1 MSELISDY
9 IGLIFFVIAM
19 VASPGPANIILFA
32 LGCTQNFRKSVP
44 FILSVALSKQL
55 IIWPIG
61 FSLLLI
67 NDLISQYSS
76 IMMILSILFISWIG
90 YKIIFM
96 DLSVKTKS
104 TIWAPRFYHGLLV
117 HPLNPKAWLMVTLA
131 FTAFQ
136 SQKVSTETILNI
148 ALIFLLIQVI
158 FHSAWF
164 WFGSLIRKADLSEK
178 NSRIVKIALLISL
191 FVSIVFSYY

>member
-1 MSELISDY
+1 VSELISDY
-9 IGLIFFVIAM
+9 IGLIFFVVAM

-32 LGCTQNFRKSVP
+32 LGCTQNFGKSVP

-61 FSLLLI
+61 LSLLLI
-67 NDLISQYSS
+67 NDLISKHAS

-96 DLSVKTKS
+96 DLSVKTQS

-117 HPLNPKAWLMVTLA
+117 HPLNPKAWMMVTLA

>member
-9 IGLIFFVIAM
+9 VGLIFFVVAM

-32 LGCTQNFRKSVP
+32 LGCTQNFGKSVP

-61 FSLLLI
+61 LSLLLI
-67 NDLISQYSS
+67 NDLISKHSS

-96 DLSVKTKS
+96 DLSVKTQS

-191 FVSIVFSYY
+191 FVSIVFAYY

>member
-1 MSELISDY
+1 
-9 IGLIFFVIAM
+9 M
-19 VASPGPANIILFA
+19 VASPGPANVILFS
-32 LGCTQNFRKSVP
+32 LGCSQNFRKSVP

-61 FSLLLI
+61 FSLFMI
-67 NDLISQYSS
+67 DDLIKQYST
-76 IMMILSILFISWIG
+76 IMMILSVLFISWIG

-96 DLSVKTKS
+96 ELSLGDKQKV
-104 TIWAPRFYHGLLV
+104 WVPRFYHGLVV

-136 SQKVSTETILNI
+136 SQGVSVETIPKI
-148 ALIFLLIQVI
+148 ALIFLLIQLF

-164 WFGSLIRKADLSEK
+164 WFGSLIRKAKLSEK
-178 NSRIVKIALLISL
+178 NSRLVKIVLLISL

>member
-1 MSELISDY
+1 M
-9 IGLIFFVIAM
+9 AM
-19 VASPGPANIILFA
+19 VGSPGPANIILFA
-32 LGCTQNFRKSVP
+32 LGCTQKFRASIP
-44 FILSVALSKQL
+44 FILSVVLSKQL

-67 NDLISQYSS
+67 NDLIDQYSS
-76 IMMILSILFISWIG
+76 IMMTLSILFISWIG

-96 DLSVKTKS
+96 DLSLKTES

-136 SQKVSTETILNI
+136 SNGVSLDSIPNI
-148 ALIFLLIQVI
+148 AIVFLLIQLI

-191 FVSIVFSYY
+191 FASIVFSYY

>member
-9 IGLIFFVIAM
+9 VGLIFFVVAM

-32 LGCTQNFRKSVP
+32 LGCTQNFGKSVP

-61 FSLLLI
+61 FGLLLI
-67 NDLISQYSS
+67 NDLISKYSS
-76 IMMILSILFISWIG
+76 ILMILSILFISWIG
-90 YKIIFM
+90 YKIIFT
-96 DLSVKTKS
+96 DLSAKTQS

-136 SQKVSTETILNI
+136 SQKVSTETILDI
-148 ALIFLLIQVI
+148 ALIFLLTQVI

>member
-1 MSELISDY
+1 
-9 IGLIFFVIAM
+9 M
-19 VASPGPANIILFA
+19 VASPGPANIVLFA

-67 NDLISQYSS
+67 NDLISQHSS
-76 IMMILSILFISWIG
+76 IMMTLSILFISWIG
-90 YKIIFM
+90 YKIISM
-96 DLSVKTKS
+96 DLSVKTK
-104 TIWAPRFYHGLLV
+104 TTVWAPRFYHGLLV

-136 SQKVSTETILNI
+136 TQKVSTETILNI
-148 ALIFLLIQVI
+148 ALIFLFIQLF

-191 FVSIVFSYY
+191 FASIVFSYY

>member
-1 MSELISDY
+1 
-9 IGLIFFVIAM
+9 M
-19 VASPGPANIILFA
+19 VGSPGPANIILFA

-61 FSLLLI
+61 FSLFLV

-76 IMMILSILFISWIG
+76 VMMILSVLFISWIG
-90 YKIIFM
+90 YKVIFM
-96 DLSVKTKS
+96 EMSVKNQQNV
-104 TIWAPRFYHGLLV
+104 WVPRFYHGLVV
-117 HPLNPKAWLMVTLA
+117 HPLNPKAWLMVALA

-136 SQKVSTETILNI
+136 SNGVSIEIIPNI
-148 ALIFLLIQVI
+148 AAIFLLTQLV

-164 WFGSLIRKADLSEK
+164 WFGSFIRKADLSEK
-178 NSRIVKIALLISL
+178 NSRIVKIGLLISL